1 MKEYKKTRYFDKLIL
16 FFFFSL
22 QFGYVNLED
31 PESIE
36 VLSKYS
42 PPKDANTIM
51 VFQENTHLPIVQ
63 VSMKDL
69 PINTLAEMLEAH
81 QYLQLPRLSSQEIFD
96 TLCPAE
102 SAKTRKRLCVVLI
115 SVHGIPEDEE
125 QKRNAMRNF
134 IAENKFSP
142 DRVRFTYVLKDK
154 QKSFV
159 QSLEEF
165 KEDPE
170 ENVVIL
176 WRMGET
182 NLKYQWLGR

>member
-1 MKEYKKTRYFDKLIL
+1 MK
-16 FFFFSL
+16 
-22 QFGYVNLED
+22 LED

-36 VLSKYS
+36 IQSKFN

-51 VFQENTHLPIVQ
+51 IFQENTRLPVVQ

-69 PINTLAEMLEAH
+69 PLNTLTEVLEAH

-96 TLCPAE
+96 TLCPPE

-115 SVHGIPEDEE
+115 SVQNSDLDLEE
-125 QKRNAMRNF
+125 RKRNALRSF

-142 DRVRFTYVLKDK
+142 DRVRFTYVLKEK
-154 QKSFV
+154 QKPFV
-159 QSLEEF
+159 NALEES
-165 KEDPE
+165 KLDPE
-170 ENVVIL
+170 ENVVVL
-176 WRMGET
+176 WRMGEE

>member
-1 MKEYKKTRYFDKLIL
+1 MI
-16 FFFFSL
+16 
-22 QFGYVNLED
+22 
-31 PESIE
+31 
-36 VLSKYS
+36 
-42 PPKDANTIM
+42 
-51 VFQENTHLPIVQ
+51 FQENTRLPVVQ

-69 PINTLAEMLEAH
+69 PLNTLTEVLEAH
-81 QYLQLPRLSSQEIFD
+81 QYLQLPRLSSQDIFD
-96 TLCPAE
+96 TLCPPE

-115 SVHGIPEDEE
+115 SVQPNADHEE
-125 QKRNAMRNF
+125 NLKRNALRSF

-142 DRVRFTYVLKDK
+142 DRVRFTYVLKDR

-159 QSLEEF
+159 NSLEEF

-170 ENVVIL
+170 ENIVVL

>member
-1 MKEYKKTRYFDKLIL
+1 MFI
-16 FFFFSL
+16 F
-22 QFGYVNLED
+22 QFGYVNIED

-36 VLSKYS
+36 ILAKYN

-51 VFQENTHLPIVQ
+51 VFQENTQLPVVQ

-69 PINTLAEMLEAH
+69 PIDTLAEMLEAH

-96 TLCPAE
+96 TLCPLN

-115 SVHGIPEDEE
+115 SVHGHPGDEE
-125 QKRNAMRNF
+125 QKRNAMRHF

-154 QKSFV
+154 QTSFV
-159 QSLEEF
+159 NSLEEY

-170 ENVVIL
+170 ENVVVL

-182 NLKYQWLGR
+182 NLKYQWLGRYLS